1 MRSSV
6 VSILAVALVSTT
18 GLVAQSQPVG
28 AQTVPSPS
36 IRECIDPRTGLI
48 LPIDYCRCP
57 EIVFD
62 PRTKQYVLSRFLPSQ
77 FCPPHEGAF
86 AFAPFGLLNDSGNGG
101 GGGGGS
107 GGGGPGGSGNKGN
120 AGRGNGIDPAPPG
133 GGNFGN
139 DAGGTGGSTTA
150 PGRNK

>member
-101 GGGGGS
+101 GGGGG